1 MQEDKPM
8 KSVILKRIVCVAII
22 ALMLVNA
29 NFTLTV
35 QAETKEAS
43 STSKFIKVDN
53 KQMHI
58 VLYGDLDQN
67 CVTFADQSKETL
79 VMLPALAV
87 PSPNI
92 YFKPLAEALDS
103 TYNVVVIEP
112 FGYGLSDTT
121 KTARTVENINREVY
135 DALEV
140 LGIDSCTL
148 LVHSISGIYGI
159 NFVYAYPEKVN
170 AFIAID
176 NTVYDEELSEAL
188 AMEQDYMLQA
198 AEEFNQLRN
207 TFDSTEEF
215 EAAIASDPQKF
226 GAELPEIIGYTY
238 SQCDKEEYYAAYARS
253 SNQTIQNVIQN
264 MGDALE
270 SIRGKKFPS
279 TLPVLMTLSS
289 DNVQAMPVWEKAHQ
303 EQLDFDSGNQKMYI
317 VEGSHYIWYT
327 NLNDVINSILEWRN
341 SH

>member
-1 MQEDKPM
+1 MHNYN
-8 KSVILKRIVCVAII
+8 SVDACKRC
-22 ALMLVNA
+22 
-29 NFTLTV
+29 FTLTV
-35 QAETKEAS
+35 QAETKEPT
-43 STSKFIKVDN
+43 STSKFIKVGNKKMHIVLVDN
-53 KQMHI
+53 KKIHI

-92 YFKPLAEALDS
+92 YFKPLAEALAS

-112 FGYGLSDTT
+112 FGYGLSDAT

-148 LVHSISGIYGI
+148 LAHSISGIYGI

-170 AFIAID
+170 ALIAID
-176 NTVYDEELSEAL
+176 NTVYDEELSEAS

-198 AEEFNQLRN
+198 AEEFNQFRN

-215 EAAIASDPQKF
+215 ESAIAADPQKF

-238 SQCDKEEYYAAYARS
+238 SQCNKEEYYAAYARS
-253 SNQTIQNVIQN
+253 SNQTIRNEIQN

-279 TLPVLMTLSS
+279 TLPVLTLVSS
-289 DNVQAMPVWEKAHQ
+289 DNVQAIPAWQKAHQ
-303 EQLDFDSGNQKMYI
+303 EQLDFNSGNHKMYI

-327 NLNDVINSILEWRN
+327 NLNDVIYSIIEWKTN
-341 SH
+341 ISNGKV